1 MADGAW
7 AILAVACLAAAV
19 AAAVAGLIVWRR
31 ARVPEAP
38 GPVDHFRSADEDAL
52 RGDPRLLKPGD
63 ITEVRG
69 RTYAVRGSV
78 VYTEGSWTWS
88 EHLLDTAEGDKVWLS
103 VEEDPDLEIAL
114 WTAVPTATVT
124 PGAETIDFDGR
135 RYVSDESGHATY
147 AAAGTTGLV
156 PAGTM
161 RFHDYS
167 APDGA
172 LLSFERYGDS
182 QRWEVGRGERL
193 HRAELRIY
201 PHKA

>member
-1 MADGAW
+1 MADGGL
-7 AILAVACLAAAV
+7 AILSVACLAAAV
-19 AAAVAGLIVWRR
+19 AAVVAGLVVWRR
-31 ARVPEAP
+31 VRRPGDP
-38 GPVDHFRSADEDAL
+38 GPVDHFRSVDEDAL
-52 RGDPRLLKPGD
+52 RGDPRSLKPGD
-63 ITEVRG
+63 IAEVRG

-78 VYTEGSWTWS
+78 VYAEGSWTWA

-124 PGAETIDFDGR
+124 PGAKTIDFDGR
-135 RYVSDESGHATY
+135 RYVSDESGRATY
-147 AAAGTTGLV
+147 TAAGSTGLV
-156 PAGTM
+156 PSGTV
-161 RFHDYS
+161 RFHDYC

-201 PHKA
+201 PHKG